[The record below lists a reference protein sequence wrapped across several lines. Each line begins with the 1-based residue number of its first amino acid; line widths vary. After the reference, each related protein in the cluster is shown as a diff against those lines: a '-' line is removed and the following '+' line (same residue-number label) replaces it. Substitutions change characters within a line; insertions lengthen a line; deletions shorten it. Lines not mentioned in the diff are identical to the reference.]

1 MKRKLLA
8 LAVVLCVCAIPL
20 RAVVSKRALTNT
32 LKDLRV
38 ELQTAYQQREETQKR
53 FNEDYE
59 LQRQRMLDIVRE
71 SNEISLM
78 LYTQE
83 EEMTFDLAYALQK
96 VTAKYNDFS
105 QDRHPYD
112 RIVEGLHTNIDRYG
126 RLIEALLHNDPNYQH
141 NENDSASHDHEVTGL
156 AHEHEAINIEATD
169 TAGLSYLLD
178 EEDLMLRD
186 TCIFLASEL
195 LKMYVGNHAT
205 VVADSTHYQES
216 YLRLKEA
223 YDYTHATRNCRIT
236 SS

>member
-96 VTAKYNDFS
+96 VT
-105 QDRHPYD
+105 
-112 RIVEGLHTNIDRYG
+112 
-126 RLIEALLHNDPNYQH
+126 
-141 NENDSASHDHEVTGL
+141 
-156 AHEHEAINIEATD
+156 D
-169 TAGLSYLLD
+169 TRTTA
-178 EEDLMLRD
+178 
-186 TCIFLASEL
+186 
-195 LKMYVGNHAT
+195 
-205 VVADSTHYQES
+205 
-216 YLRLKEA
+216 
-223 YDYTHATRNCRIT
+223 
-236 SS
+236 